1 LFNKAYSL
9 RVYGRVQRVG
19 FRRYVLDLAQDL
31 NLSGYVK
38 NLSDG
43 SVEIFVQGE
52 EEKLSKFLES
62 IKQPPPPA
70 KIREIKEEETSEKT
84 EIKEFR
90 IVYGEIADELQ
101 EGFGAMQTTF
111 YEYWKEFRDYREEF
125 RDYRN
130 EFRDYREEFRDYWK
144 EFRDYREEFR
154 DYRNEFR
161 DYRNEFRDYREEFRD
176 YWKEF
181 RDYREEFRDYRNE
194 FRDYREEFRDFAK
207 RTDENFKLILNKY
220 GEISEKMTIILET
233 LIKESKETR
242 EMLNETMRLLKEAL
256 ERLPRAKD

>member
-1 LFNKAYSL
+1 L

-125 RDYRN
+125 RDYRSEFRDYRS

-144 EFRDYREEFR
+144 
-154 DYRNEFR
+154 
-161 DYRNEFRDYREEFRD
+161 
-176 YWKEF
+176 
-181 RDYREEFRDYRNE
+181 E

>member
-1 LFNKAYSL
+1 L

-161 DYRNEFRDYREEFRD
+161 DYR
-176 YWKEF
+176 
-181 RDYREEFRDYRNE
+181 
-194 FRDYREEFRDFAK
+194 EEFRDFAK

>member
-125 RDYRN
+125 RDYR
-130 EFRDYREEFRDYWK
+130 
-144 EFRDYREEFR
+144 
-154 DYRNEFR
+154 
-161 DYRNEFRDYREEFRD
+161 
-176 YWKEF
+176 KEF

>member
-1 LFNKAYSL
+1 MFNKAYSL

-125 RDYRN
+125 RDYR
-130 EFRDYREEFRDYWK
+130 
-144 EFRDYREEFR
+144 
-154 DYRNEFR
+154 
-161 DYRNEFRDYREEFRD
+161 
-176 YWKEF
+176 KEF

>member
-1 LFNKAYSL
+1 L

-125 RDYRN
+125 RDYR
-130 EFRDYREEFRDYWK
+130 
-144 EFRDYREEFR
+144 
-154 DYRNEFR
+154 
-161 DYRNEFRDYREEFRD
+161 
-176 YWKEF
+176 KEF

>member
-1 LFNKAYSL
+1 M

-125 RDYRN
+125 RDYR
-130 EFRDYREEFRDYWK
+130 
-144 EFRDYREEFR
+144 
-154 DYRNEFR
+154 
-161 DYRNEFRDYREEFRD
+161 
-176 YWKEF
+176 KEF